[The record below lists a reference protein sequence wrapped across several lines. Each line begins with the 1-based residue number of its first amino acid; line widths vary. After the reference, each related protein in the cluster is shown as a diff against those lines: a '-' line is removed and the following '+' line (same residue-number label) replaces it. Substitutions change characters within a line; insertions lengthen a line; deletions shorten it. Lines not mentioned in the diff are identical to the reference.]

1 MVYMVMCIT
10 RALRY
15 YESISTSTL
24 NLQLLNVLKVLFW
37 HHGVV
42 VNTIAQ
48 LHSIK
53 SGSAMVQ
60 ILLTECWRFAIM
72 RISESGHGWKQGL
85 SSFLMHY
92 KFQYQKCLQNTLR
105 CQQGYQNLGS
115 FINYF
120 NHILIPLTSALRI
133 HIIIEKK
140 NLYFFFQFIFSMHYF
155 IFREAWELYFNFLTL
170 F

>member
-1 MVYMVMCIT
+1 MDLVKLVHHNFKFHGLYGYVCNQCW
-10 RALRY
+10 RY

-42 VNTIAQ
+42 VNTIVQ
-48 LHSIK
+48 LHSTK
-53 SGSAMVQ
+53 SGSALVQ

-92 KFQYQKCLQNTLR
+92 KFQY
-105 CQQGYQNLGS
+105 
-115 FINYF
+115 
-120 NHILIPLTSALRI
+120 
-133 HIIIEKK
+133 
-140 NLYFFFQFIFSMHYF
+140 
-155 IFREAWELYFNFLTL
+155 
-170 F
+170 